1 MPSDLKGSV
10 CPDGMNW
17 RDEVQ
22 GMNSKMG
29 QCGVCARWT
38 KEGYH
43 LPSGNRNPRTGET
56 PCDNFICSR
65 CQRDAE
71 RNWFV
76 KRQAGLIKVQSNAVA
91 EGARKVA

>member
-43 LPSGNRNPRTGET
+43 LPSGNRNPRTGEMVSV
-56 PCDNFICSR
+56 P
-65 CQRDAE
+65 A
-71 RNWFV
+71 
-76 KRQAGLIKVQSNAVA
+76 K
-91 EGARKVA
+91 KVASFKPSKEFAAALNKEAEPTPQLEEAPTDS